1 MGYLHVEINTYQTAK
16 RKNLVCGDVYL
27 VERDELSTT
36 IILCDGMG
44 SGIKANLA
52 ATMAANRLKELL
64 NNGFSLR
71 NAFVSL
77 VKTMEEAKN
86 KDLPYSVFSVARIL
100 NDGVASVLSYEMPA
114 PLFLSG
120 RFSTILKQRIFTVDN
135 SIIGESNCFLKAGE
149 AIMLIT
155 DGITQAG
162 LGKGVEKGWG
172 LENVNNF
179 VNSLLLQG
187 YNYIEIPEKLDAKAN
202 ELWKFV
208 AEDDCTVILAK
219 GRKGKII
226 NIFTGPPKSKE
237 LDAEVVEKF
246 MNLEGLKIVCGATTG
261 KIVARVIGKKFEV
274 EENFTS
280 NLAPLNYYIEDID
293 LVTEGAVTL
302 NQVYN
307 VWDADPDTFEKNSPV
322 TDLYSLLSVADK
334 VHFIV
339 GEMENPANNDITFLQ
354 HGILKRKKIVPLLV
368 NKLKENGKLVTV
380 EYV

>member
-1 MGYLHVEINTYQTAK
+1 MGYLHIEINTYQTAK

-36 IILCDGMG
+36 VILCDGMG
-44 SGIKANLA
+44 SGIKANLS

-77 VKTMEEAKN
+77 VKTMEEAKT
-86 KDLPYSVFSVARIL
+86 KDLPYSVFSVARVL
-100 NDGVASVLSYEMPA
+100 NDGVASVLSYEMPP

-120 RFSTILKQRIFTVDN
+120 RFSTVLKQRIFTVDN

-149 AIMLIT
+149 AILLVT

-162 LGKGVEKGWG
+162 LGKGIEKGWG
-172 LENVNNF
+172 IENVNNF

-187 YNYIEIPEKLDAKAN
+187 YNYIDIPEKLDAKAN

-226 NIFTGPPKSKE
+226 NVFTGPPKNKE
-237 LDAEVVEKF
+237 LDAEVVDKF
-246 MNLEGLKIVCGATTG
+246 INLEGLKIVCGATTG
-261 KIVARVIGKKFEV
+261 KIVARVLGKKFEV

-339 GEMENPANNDITFLQ
+339 GEVENPANDDITFLQ

-368 NKLKENGKLVTV
+368 NKLKENGKLVTL

>member
-1 MGYLHVEINTYQTAK
+1 MGYLHVEVTAFQSAK
-16 RKNLVCGDVYL
+16 RKNLVCGDFYL
-27 VERDELSTT
+27 VNRDEFSTT
-36 IILCDGMG
+36 IILCDGLG

-52 ATMAANRLKELL
+52 ATMAANRLNELL

-77 VKTMEEAKN
+77 VKTMEEARKC
-86 KDLPYSVFSVARIL
+86 DLPYAVFSVAKIL
-100 NDGVASVLSYEMPA
+100 NDGVTSILSYEMP
-114 PLFLSG
+114 PPIFLSG
-120 RFSTILKQRIFTVDN
+120 RFSNILQQRIFTIDN
-135 SIIGESNCFLKAGE
+135 SIIGESNCYIKANE
-149 AIMLIT
+149 AVLMLT

-162 LGKGVEKGWG
+162 LGKGIDRGWG
-172 LENVNNF
+172 IDNVNNY

-187 YNYIEIPEKLDAKAN
+187 YLFKDLPEKIESKAN
-202 ELWKFV
+202 ELWKFTP
-208 AEDDCTVILAK
+208 EDDCSVIVAK
-219 GRKGKII
+219 GRVGKII

-237 LDAEVVEKF
+237 LDEEVVNKF

-261 KIVARVIGKKFEV
+261 KIVARVLCKKLEV

-280 NLAPLNYYIEDID
+280 NIAPLNYYIEDLD

-307 VWDADPDTFEKNSPV
+307 IWDADPSTFEKNSPV

-334 VHFIV
+334 VHFICGV
-339 GEMENPANNDITFLQ
+339 VENPANEDISFQQ
-354 HGILKRKKIVPLLV
+354 HGILKRKKIVPLLI
-368 NKLKENGKLVTV
+368 NKLKEDGKLVTI